1 MDFLREDITSDRFPN
16 RKAKPKTKGNSINVL
31 NHMNAHLL
39 QISSSEIFQEN
50 SIPVKNTFRRQ
61 TLLVEKGASVQAF
74 STGFLANRY

>member
-50 SIPVKNTFRRQ
+50 SIRVENALRRQ
-61 TLLVEKGASVQAF
+61 TEDITSSLGTATF
-74 STGFLANRY
+74 SFDHKI